1 MSQAQGWEAGL
12 GVLGRV
18 MGEIRRSFSV
28 TAVRG
33 AAMCLLERLAHL
45 GPGARAAADRRQ
57 LTMHLEERSRREREV
72 YFMAYQGV
80 SRVGRVFVIRAE
92 VLIKCFSYFYCYFC

>member
-1 MSQAQGWEAGL
+1 
-12 GVLGRV
+12 
-18 MGEIRRSFSV
+18 
-28 TAVRG
+28 
-33 AAMCLLERLAHL
+33 MCLLERLAHL

-92 VLIKCFSYFYCYFC
+92 VLIKCFSYFYCYFLLIWLTISTPLVELHAELLVHCIIIEINGILGNN